1 MTEQAAACPA
11 PSAYEELAGALSLWL
26 LRPALT
32 EDALR
37 AACREAARMRLGA
50 VLVFP
55 EDVEAASRA
64 LEGSGVAVASAAGY
78 PHGAAATA
86 VKLYEARDLLRRG
99 VREIV
104 FVLSTAKLLR
114 REFQHVET
122 ELMQIGRSCLE
133 QGARLHAVVESGY
146 LAEDL
151 RVIATKICKRCDAA
165 VLSISNGLPP
175 EPDWP
180 VALGQFRRIAREEL
194 ELGLMRQ
201 EAPLGAVLDAW
212 AQGARRFACGNAAAL
227 AAAWKARLEAQAES
241 GQGAG

>member
-11 PSAYEELAGALSLWL
+11 PSTYDELAGALSLWL

-32 EDALR
+32 EDALL
-37 AACREAARMRLGA
+37 AACREAAQMRLGS

-64 LEGSGVAVASAAGY
+64 LEGAGVAVASTAGH
-78 PHGAAATA
+78 PHGASATA
-86 VKLYEARDLLRRG
+86 VKLYEGRDLLRRG

-104 FVLSTAKLLR
+104 FVLSTAKLVR

-133 QGARLHAVVESGY
+133 HGARLHAVVESGY
-146 LAEDL
+146 LSEDL

-165 VLSISNGLPP
+165 VLSVSGGLPP
-175 EPDWP
+175 EPDWS

-201 EAPLGAVLDAW
+201 EASLDEILDAW
-212 AQGARRFACGNAAAL
+212 SHGARRFACGNAAAV

-241 GQGAG
+241 GEGAG